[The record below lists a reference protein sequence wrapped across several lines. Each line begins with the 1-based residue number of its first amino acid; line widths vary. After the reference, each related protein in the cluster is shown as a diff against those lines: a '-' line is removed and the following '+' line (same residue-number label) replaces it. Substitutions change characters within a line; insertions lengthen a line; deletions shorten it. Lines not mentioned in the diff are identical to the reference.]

1 MDAFTTYTVW
11 NLCYSFSPSSGRSNF
26 WLFCSSL
33 LCSVCWLLP
42 DYNTIAHCQFWWFF
56 PRFNK
61 SFIWSPWN
69 LTLNSNLVFDFGE
82 VDLCENQ
89 TYLFKFNIKNSSMF
103 SFETWFLIF
112 FGHEEKCFCTYFC
125 QKMCVETKFLF
136 DNILILGSNLGW
148 F

>member
-89 TYLFKFNIKNSSMF
+89 TDLFKFHIKKLFNV
-103 SFETWFLIF
+103 SFEKVVSDFFWSWRKMFLHLFLPKNVCRNSI
-112 FGHEEKCFCTYFC
+112 
-125 QKMCVETKFLF
+125 CVRSF
-136 DNILILGSNLGW
+136 W
-148 F
+148 

>member
-89 TYLFKFNIKNSSMF
+89 TYLFKFNIKKLFNV
-103 SFETWFLIF
+103 F
-112 FGHEEKCFCTYFC
+112 FGNVVSDIFWSWR
-125 QKMCVETKFLF
+125 KMFLHLVLPKNVRRNSIF
-136 DNILILGSNLGW
+136 VRSFW
-148 F
+148 

>member
-42 DYNTIAHCQFWWFF
+42 DYNTIAHCQFWWFSL
-56 PRFNK
+56 RFNK

-69 LTLNSNLVFDFGE
+69 LTLKSNFVLDFGE

-89 TYLFKFNIKNSSMF
+89 TDLLKFNVYKTLQCFLWKCGFWYFLVMKKNVF
-103 SFETWFLIF
+103 ALSFAKKCASKLNFCSQFLIIF
-112 FGHEEKCFCTYFC
+112 
-125 QKMCVETKFLF
+125 
-136 DNILILGSNLGW
+136 
-148 F
+148 